1 MYFLHQN
8 LVDFAVEYFNKVEF
22 ATAAEGDAFWGLFAP
37 GNTVHFADRPFERFS
52 DYEEMLNLLRQAD
65 QTKYERMH
73 KGTPFY
79 LMSWLA
85 FDLRN
90 YEKGLFYMDSTI
102 AEDIRKTELT
112 ADPESWKNQPGTK
125 FLLLAG
131 GQPHVAQRSI
141 NRVQLALQ
149 QELARFNG
157 ISGQPAVTPD
167 IIRQF
172 VTRLIEDLSKRT
184 IVSALYVFLLESFDR
199 KRELELRQGSSGG
212 SNQPFTLHL
221 FTGGL
226 LLESLLKHY
235 YPISD
240 NGQKNKQLGRV
251 YHTTS
256 FQTDF
261 GLAGAP
267 ETSADTLQEI
277 HDAIAGQTLSRR
289 PSAQRGSCVIRPAT
303 TSCGTTFFP
312 TRDRT
317 RISFSR
323 S

>member
-1 MYFLHQN
+1 
-8 LVDFAVEYFNKVEF
+8 
-22 ATAAEGDAFWGLFAP
+22 
-37 GNTVHFADRPFERFS
+37 
-52 DYEEMLNLLRQAD
+52 MLNLLRQAD

-90 YEKGLFYMDSTI
+90 YEKGLFYMDSAI

-141 NRVQLALQ
+141 YRVQLALQ

-184 IVSALYVFLLESFDR
+184 IVSAFMCSCWSPLIENGSFGR
-199 KRELELRQGSSGG
+199 ARQ
-212 SNQPFTLHL
+212 
-221 FTGGL
+221 
-226 LLESLLKHY
+226 
-235 YPISD
+235 
-240 NGQKNKQLGRV
+240 V
-251 YHTTS
+251 
-256 FQTDF
+256 
-261 GLAGAP
+261 
-267 ETSADTLQEI
+267 
-277 HDAIAGQTLSRR
+277 
-289 PSAQRGSCVIRPAT
+289 
-303 TSCGTTFFP
+303 
-312 TRDRT
+312 DRT
-317 RISFSR
+317 NLSHFTSLRVGCSWNR
-323 S
+323 Y